1 MVRKKKPDWI
11 GQAAPDWLS
20 FDKSASRR
28 EAWFAKSDALR
39 HAASVIWHRFHPAFQ
54 TCFPDSGPPSGE
66 EVKGIDWLDLGLM
79 GTWRMLEGMALE
91 AAVKGVI
98 VDKNPSRVKGGK
110 VVWKGIGNG
119 GHDLNDLFAAAGV
132 TLDDYESHVLEELT
146 ESVVWMEKYPVPKK
160 RADMTMTKTNVG
172 KWPAVIGTLFE
183 RLGDESPNIGEPT
196 PVVS

>member
-1 MVRKKKPDWI
+1 
-11 GQAAPDWLS
+11 
-20 FDKSASRR
+20 
-28 EAWFAKSDALR
+28 
-39 HAASVIWHRFHPAFQ
+39 
-54 TCFPDSGPPSGE
+54 
-66 EVKGIDWLDLGLM
+66 
-79 GTWRMLEGMALE
+79 
-91 AAVKGVI
+91 VKGVI